1 MLPLLLSNKLRQSG
15 LRMGEVEV
23 EATLMVKV
31 NLGGSHK
38 LRRLGLRMEEVEFE
52 ATFMVKVNLGPTPTV
67 KLESTFKLSGTLKVK
82 VDLGLMVKL
91 EFTLIKVSGTSVVG
105 RQSRSAMPSTT
116 AVTSHSSVSHRS

>member
-1 MLPLLLSNKLRQSG
+1 
-15 LRMGEVEV
+15 
-23 EATLMVKV
+23 
-31 NLGGSHK
+31 
-38 LRRLGLRMEEVEFE
+38 MEEVEFE
-52 ATFMVKVNLGPTPTV
+52 ATFMVKVNLGPTPTI